1 MKSLQTSTTTF
12 FCYDRFILNH
22 KSTNAVGKRKGMGW
36 RWEDDRKHLFQKEA
50 TVVDVPD
57 DTNDDD
63 DDIHMIETETV
74 APRNG
79 AEKMFGWKSP

>member
-1 MKSLQTSTTTF
+1 
-12 FCYDRFILNH
+12 
-22 KSTNAVGKRKGMGW
+22 MGW

>member
-1 MKSLQTSTTTF
+1 MTEK
-12 FCYDRFILNH
+12 Y
-22 KSTNAVGKRKGMGW
+22 
-36 RWEDDRKHLFQKEA
+36 LFQKEA

-63 DDIHMIETETV
+63 DDIHMIEPETV

-79 AEKMFGWKSP
+79 AKKMCDGNLHRTGFVLVPFIYHISFLFSSLY